1 MQISL
6 IKRLSTLLASIGV
19 RHSCVSWGHGHCL
32 LHIFTRVGT
41 ACCTYRSDTGVV
53 AQHLDH
59 YRGYNFWRF
68 DLTILCGL
76 PERVVEYYI
85 MHGKDHMFAHQTK

>member
-1 MQISL
+1 ML
-6 IKRLSTLLASIGV
+6 
-19 RHSCVSWGHGHCL
+19 
-32 LHIFTRVGT
+32 
-41 ACCTYRSDTGVV
+41 